1 MDDGV
6 SITVDYMFKPGYAD
20 GFCELIPSLLP
31 DTAKFEGFRSI
42 KVVRHGAT
50 PDRIMLIEEWDSEE
64 HYKKYIAWRTER
76 GDMEKTAQ
84 LLVDGRTDVWPTFV
98 AKA

>member
-1 MDDGV
+1 MDEGV
-6 SITVDYMFKPGYAD
+6 SITVDYMFKPGHAD
-20 GFCELIPSLLP
+20 GFCELIPTLLR

-42 KVVRHGAT
+42 RVVRNGAN
-50 PDRIMLIEEWDSEE
+50 PDRVMLIEEWDSED

-76 GDMEKTAQ
+76 GDMDRTAD
-84 LLVDGRTDVWPTFV
+84 LLVDGRTDMWPAFV